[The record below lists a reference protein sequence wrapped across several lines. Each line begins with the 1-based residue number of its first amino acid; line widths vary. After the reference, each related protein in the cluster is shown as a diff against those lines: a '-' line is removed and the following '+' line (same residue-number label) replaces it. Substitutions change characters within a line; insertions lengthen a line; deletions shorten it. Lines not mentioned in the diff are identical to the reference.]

1 MSPIELSNV
10 NKSTR
15 KLIEKYMEK
24 HKMSLN
30 AFAKG
35 AGVHQNQLWLYL
47 HSGDTKKGLHSSTLE
62 KIGKFLKKNK

>member
-1 MSPIELSNV
+1 MSPSQLSNV
-10 NKSTR
+10 NKTTR
-15 KLIEKYMEK
+15 KMIEKYIK
-24 HKMSLN
+24 DKNISLN

-47 HSGDTKKGLHSSTLE
+47 HSGDVKKGLHSSTLE